1 MSIEIPNLD
10 GIIVFIKNLKFY
22 YWIMPIFFGFIIY
35 FFKWIKLE
43 FRFGKNLKRKIYF
56 LKVSETKTLQTQKD
70 KIKNLKLFN
79 LEEDIKDISQ
89 NLDVLQNLKDN
100 AVYIVGYDPGHDYK
114 QLFEKAEPKNIPILI
129 FANQGE
135 IKKDWGLF
143 NGYIYCDIAN
153 TTNRLVIILLNIL
166 KIV

>member
-10 GIIVFIKNLKFY
+10 EIINFIKNLKFY
-22 YWIMPIFFGFIIY
+22 YWIIPFFFGFIIY

-43 FRFGKNLKRKIYF
+43 FRFGKNLKRKVYF
-56 LKVSETKTLQTQKD
+56 LKVSELKTLQTQKD

-79 LEEDIKDISQ
+79 LEEDIKDISKK
-89 NLDVLQNLKDN
+89 LDVLQNLKDN
-100 AVYIVGYDPGHDYK
+100 AVYIVGYDPEYDYK
-114 QLFEKAEPKNIPILI
+114 KLFEKAESKNIPILI

-135 IKKDWGLF
+135 IKKDWDLF

-166 KIV
+166 KIA